1 MKNTKWTIIHIVV
14 AVITI
19 MSVVRGQQRA
29 ELVPYRMVPDQV
41 YGCHF
46 VIEIIQPVQA
56 DGLVKVHKEEVIEI
70 LEDRIVFEETNQWA
84 INETFFIDGK
94 PYLLL
99 RVPYTMGESWLE
111 TSLELEN

>member
-1 MKNTKWTIIHIVV
+1 
-14 AVITI
+14 
-19 MSVVRGQQRA
+19 
-29 ELVPYRMVPDQV
+29 MVPDQV